1 MHQKQPEES
10 FFNKSYRLA
19 NQGVQIMGTMK
30 GLYDAGKFVYG
41 GLQAARPL
49 LALL

>member
-10 FFNKSYRLA
+10 FFNKSVRIA
-19 NQGVQIMGTMK
+19 NSGLELMGTMK
-30 GLYDAGKFVYG
+30 GIYETGRFVYG

-49 LALL
+49 LSLL